1 MDPLPPIPTPPS
13 QRWREFRI
21 QVLPTI
27 IFAIVIAMVVVL
39 WRSYVL
45 PANIV
50 GMVQTNAVAI
60 TVAEPGLITDMFV
73 KPFDEVT
80 NGQPLCVVRPFSA
93 ELTRASMDKITA
105 DMNVLRG
112 RLAINDLRNSEA
124 VAKLR
129 LDLLDQQTLLAIA
142 KVRLDEAEIILD
154 RKTKLLNIIPQAE
167 FDIAKAQRDTFK
179 SEVTYRDR
187 LVEEWDK
194 ELNALKPLQTNDASN
209 LDKLIQAAIV
219 KQQEE
224 LNALYQP
231 LVLLAPIDGQI
242 GEIFQLAGQYAAN
255 RQPILTINSLRSDRI
270 IGFVRQP
277 IVLHPQVGDYVTVRT
292 RGNQR
297 QQLAAQI
304 TGVGAQLVPINP
316 VMLPFSNSR
325 RAVEMGLPV
334 SISMPPDLKLMPGE
348 LVELALAPRKQAAP

>member
-1 MDPLPPIPTPPS
+1 MDPLPPIPTPPI

-21 QVLPTI
+21 QVLPAI
-27 IFAIVIAMVVVL
+27 IFAVVLTSVVVL
-39 WRSYVL
+39 WRSYVM
-45 PANIV
+45 PASIV
-50 GMVQTNAVAI
+50 GMVQTNAVSI

-80 NGQPLCVVRPFSA
+80 NGQPLCIVRPFSA

-129 LDLLDQQTLLAIA
+129 LDMLDQQTLLAIA
-142 KVRLDEAEIILD
+142 KVRLEEAEIVLD
-154 RKTKLLNIIPQAE
+154 RKTKLLKDNIVPQAE
-167 FDIAKAQRDTFK
+167 FDIARAQRDAFK
-179 SEVTYRDR
+179 SEVTDR
-187 LVEEWDK
+187 THLVESWDQ
-194 ELNALKPLQTNDASN
+194 ELNALKPFQTNDASN

-231 LVLLAPIDGQI
+231 VVLLAPIDGQI
-242 GEIFQLAGQYAAN
+242 GEIFQLAGQHTVN
-255 RQPILTINSLRSDRI
+255 RQPILTINSVRSDRI
-270 IGFVRQP
+270 IAYFRQP
-277 IVLHPQVGDYVTVRT
+277 TVLHPKVGDRVIVRT
-292 RGNQR
+292 RGNHR

-304 TGVGAQLVPINP
+304 TEVGAQLVPINP
-316 VMLPFSNSR
+316 VMLPWSNSR
-325 RAVEMGLPV
+325 RSVEMGLPV
-334 SISMPPDLKLMPGE
+334 AINMPPDLRLMPGE
-348 LVELALAPRKQAAP
+348 LVELGLSPKQ